1 MRQAFIKNGIIRSYE
16 VCNNRVI
23 GAFIISGLF
32 KTFNPTLEA
41 FYADGWEDYV
51 IPVPEP
57 PSKEEQY
64 WSRYIELKR
73 EKYDMDKEFELLRQ
87 RSTKALEFAAYYDD
101 CDDFKKQAYRE
112 VYGTTPP
119 LNL

>member
-1 MRQAFIKNGIIRSYE
+1 MIQYFVKNGVVRAFNVVGGKVMAMIR
-16 VCNNRVI
+16 I
-23 GAFIISGLF
+23 LGLWVG
-32 KTFNPTLEA
+32 NPTLEQL
-41 FYADGWEDYV
+41 YAEGWEDYV
-51 IPVPEP
+51 MPVPEP

-64 WSRYIELKR
+64 WNRYMELKR